1 MLAVRLKKNLN
12 IAQGLIS
19 GSRALHFC
27 ARIGT
32 KRGSGDR
39 INCWKNVWNTSL
51 VGIDRNT
58 FGLHLEKRKRWVRKA
73 IKFSEVSEFENR
85 CCQGLK
91 MNFNW
96 NGTISKIILVDS
108 WKYCYPQKQ
117 DSLSK
122 RSNSELHFC
131 FQSTRNL
138 KQKHY
143 FWKPEIKSVFF
154 FQIGLHLNMF
164 VMFSPWYLAL
174 LPFWLS

>member
-27 ARIGT
+27 ARVGT
-32 KRGSGDR
+32 KRGSGDT
-39 INCWKNVWNTSL
+39 IFCWKNVWNTSL

-91 MNFNW
+91 MNFKW

-117 DSLSK
+117 DCVFQRDPTANFIFAFNLRAIWSK
-122 RSNSELHFC
+122 S
-131 FQSTRNL
+131 
-138 KQKHY
+138 
-143 FWKPEIKSVFF
+143 IVFE
-154 FQIGLHLNMF
+154 N
-164 VMFSPWYLAL
+164 PK
-174 LPFWLS
+174 